1 MQSNEPE
8 NLSLNLRDDLT
19 IRRRLALAWLA
30 LAWER
35 LWARLWV
42 SAALIGVFV
51 AVVLTDL
58 LPALPFALHIAVLLA
73 AAAGIAYL
81 ASRHLKDFA
90 WPSRAEARVRLETL
104 SPVRHRPLTTVE
116 DSLAAGSNPIQQLL
130 WRLHQR
136 RAKDDLDRLRSAGPA
151 PGVAGRD
158 RFAAR
163 AVVVL
168 ALAIGFASA
177 WGHVND
183 RLLRGF
189 FPFLGDDAGNAA
201 VKLWITPPTYT
212 NRSPLYIELPAP
224 AGTKNPDTL
233 DIPAGSKALVMVTGA
248 TRDASLVLDDDKF
261 KLDRLA
267 DQSQRGEMALT
278 ETDRLEIKSGARTI
292 AGWDVNWIGDKPPTV
307 AFTTTPNQGAR
318 WRFRIDYDAKDDY
331 GVASLKAVLH
341 RVPSGE
347 AAKPIEVPIQ
357 LPPFSP
363 KDIQQ
368 SSLNDLTALPWA
380 GMKVS
385 VQLVATDVAGLTG
398 HSDIFEATLP
408 ERVFTHPVAR
418 ELARVRKGL
427 FVNPREAVP
436 PALEAVNKVL
446 ADPKSFGADPLV
458 HLALST
464 TRFRFTEETPEQAA
478 QSTPELLWNSAMRI
492 EDGNVAVAEQ
502 RLRAAEQALR
512 NAIER
517 GASQEEIDRLVSELQ
532 QAVEEYQQA
541 VNENGGNQKSSF
553 SAKEDNAQRSSDI
566 AQLAEQLRQLSQMG
580 SSDDAKKAFAE
591 LQAEL
596 DDLRNNAAGNQQN
609 SQQVQAAERM
619 LQGMRDLAKKQ
630 SELLD
635 KNFKQAQRDQQ
646 GQQGQQGQQRPNP
659 SQQAGAQSQ
668 SPQQGGQ
675 QANQQ
680 GQQQQGQN
688 GEAAAKDAAQ
698 SQEDIRQQLESLMK
712 QMEQMTGQSSEGLQD
727 SAAAMRQAEGALRA
741 GAWKQGVDQQ
751 GKALSSLEEGMSE
764 AARQMAEALFDE
776 GLGGLAQLEMG
787 QIRYKQQGGQGRSGG
802 DEVEGGVP
810 REPDTAGMAQ
820 RVRAILEEIRNR
832 ASDRTRPAAEQDYL
846 RRLMKQF

>member
-1 MQSNEPE
+1 MQPHEPE
-8 NLSLNLRDDLT
+8 NLSLNLREDLT
-19 IRRRLALAWLA
+19 VRRRLALAWLA

-35 LWARLWV
+35 LWSRLWV
-42 SAALIGVFV
+42 TGALVILFV
-51 AVVLTDL
+51 AVILTDL
-58 LPALPFALHIAVLLA
+58 LPGLPLAAHLAVLLL

-81 ASRHLKDFA
+81 AARHLKGFA
-90 WPSRAEARVRLETL
+90 WPTRADARVRLETL
-104 SPVRHRPLTTVE
+104 SPVQHRPLTTLE
-116 DSLAAGSNPIQQLL
+116 DSLAAGSNTVQQLI

-136 RAKDDLDRLRSAGPA
+136 RAKHDLDRLRTAAPA
-151 PGVAGRD
+151 PGVAARD

-163 AVVVL
+163 AIPVL
-168 ALAIGFASA
+168 ILAIALASA

-183 RLLRGF
+183 RLLRGLL
-189 FPFLGDDAGNAA
+189 PFLGDDSATAA
-201 VKLWITPPTYT
+201 VKLWITPPAYT

-224 AGTKNPDTL
+224 SGARIPDSL

-248 TRDASLVLDDDKF
+248 TRAASLVLDDDKF
-261 KLDRLA
+261 PLDRLA

-292 AGWDVNWIGDKPPTV
+292 AGWDVNWIGDKPPTI
-307 AFTTTPNQGAR
+307 AFTSTPNQGTR

-331 GVASLKAVLH
+331 GVASLKAVLR

-347 AAKPIEVPIQ
+347 ASKAIEVPIT

-363 KDIQQ
+363 KDVQQ
-368 SSLNDLTALPWA
+368 SSMSDLTALPWA

-385 VQLVATDVAGLTG
+385 VQLFATDVAGLTG
-398 HSDIFEATLP
+398 HSDILEATLP
-408 ERVFTHPVAR
+408 ERIFTHPVAR
-418 ELARVRKGL
+418 EIARVRKGL
-427 FVNPREAVP
+427 FVNPQEAVP
-436 PALEAVNKVL
+436 AALEAVNKILV
-446 ADPKSFGADPLV
+446 DPKSFGADPLV

-464 TRFRFTEETPEQAA
+464 SRFRFTEETPDQAA
-478 QSTPELLWNSAMRI
+478 QSTPELLWNSAVRI
-492 EDGNVAVAEQ
+492 EDGNTAVAEQ

-517 GASQEEIDRLVSELQ
+517 GASQEEIDKLVSELQ

-541 VNENGGNQKSSF
+541 KNENGQQKSSF
-553 SAKEDNAQRSSDI
+553 SAKEDNAQRSADI

-580 SSDDAKKAFAE
+580 SNDDAKKAFAE

-596 DDLRNNAAGNQQN
+596 DDLRNNSAGNQPN
-609 SQQVQAAERM
+609 SQQAQAAERM
-619 LQGMRDLAKKQ
+619 LQEMRDLAKKQ

-646 GQQGQQGQQRPNP
+646 SQQGQQPRQNQAQQQAGNQGQTPQQGNQQGGQQGQQGGE
-659 SQQAGAQSQ
+659 GAAKQ
-668 SPQQGGQ
+668 
-675 QANQQ
+675 
-680 GQQQQGQN
+680 
-688 GEAAAKDAAQ
+688 AAA

-776 GLGGLAQLEMG
+776 GMGGLAQLEMG
-787 QIRYKQQGGQGRSGG
+787 QIRYKQQSGQGRSGG

>member
-1 MQSNEPE
+1 MQSDAPE
-8 NLSLNLRDDLT
+8 NLRLNLREDLT
-19 IRRRLALAWLA
+19 IQRRLALAWLA

-58 LPALPFALHIAVLLA
+58 LPALPLAAHIAVLLA
-73 AAAGIAYL
+73 AAAGIAFL
-81 ASRHLKDFA
+81 TARHLKDFA
-90 WPSRAEARVRLETL
+90 WPTRTEARVRLETL
-104 SPVRHRPLTTVE
+104 SPVKHRPLTTIE
-116 DSLAAGSNPIQQLL
+116 DSLAAGSNAIQQLL

-136 RAKDDLDRLRSAGPA
+136 RAKDDLDRLRNAGPA
-151 PGVAGRD
+151 PGVAVRD

-168 ALAIGFASA
+168 VLAIGFASA

-189 FPFLGDDAGNAA
+189 LPFLGDDAASAA
-201 VKLWITPPTYT
+201 VKLWITPPAYT

-224 AGTKNPDTL
+224 AGTKSPETL

-248 TRDASLVLDDDKF
+248 TRDASLALDDDTF

-267 DQSQRGEMALT
+267 DQSQRGEMALS
-278 ETDRLEIKSGARTI
+278 ETDRLEIRSGARTI

-331 GVASLKAVLH
+331 GIASLKAVLH

-398 HSDIFEATLP
+398 RSDLFEATLP

-427 FVNPREAVP
+427 FVNPKDAVP
-436 PALEAVNKVL
+436 PALEAVNKIL

-464 TRFRFTEETPEQAA
+464 TRFRFTAETPDQAA
-478 QSTPELLWNSAMRI
+478 QSTPELLWNSAVRI

-512 NAIER
+512 NAIDR
-517 GASQEEIDRLVSELQ
+517 GASQAEIDKLVSELQ

-541 VNENGGNQKSSF
+541 VNENGGSQKSSF
-553 SAKEDNAQRSSDI
+553 SAKEDNAQRSADI

-580 SSDDAKKAFAE
+580 SNDDAKKAFAE

-619 LQGMRDLAKKQ
+619 LQDMREIAKKQ

-646 GQQGQQGQQRPNP
+646 GQQGQQRQNQ
-659 SQQAGAQSQ
+659 QQAGNQGQ
-668 SPQQGGQ
+668 SPQQGNQGQ
-675 QANQQ
+675 QQ
-680 GQQQQGQN
+680 QQQQGQN